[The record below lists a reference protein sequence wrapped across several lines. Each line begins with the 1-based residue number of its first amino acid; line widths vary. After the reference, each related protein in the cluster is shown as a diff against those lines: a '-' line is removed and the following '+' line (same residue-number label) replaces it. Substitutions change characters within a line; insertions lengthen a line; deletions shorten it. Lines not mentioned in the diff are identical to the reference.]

1 VNVSSAGIVIVDL
14 VNRREALAVDGIT
27 AATLEDDKG
36 KRAFA
41 LGFWDRS
48 EHAAKL
54 MVGVFTPAGLAEL
67 KEEIDRLV
75 AASEHA

>member
-1 VNVSSAGIVIVDL
+1 MNVSSAGMLIVDMISHG
-14 VNRREALAVDGIT
+14 EALAVDGII
-27 AATLEDDKG
+27 AATLEDDNG
-36 KRAFA
+36 QRAVA

-54 MVGVFTPAGLAEL
+54 MVGVFTLGGLAEL

-75 AASEHA
+75 AQ